1 MREIFPYQ
9 VITCSWHSFLSLLSL
24 WSFLSSRSSLSNR
37 SLLTLDKKRKL
48 IKKRLYVV
56 IKQLW
61 EINVFHGYLSSCVER
76 KNFRCPPLCWIM
88 FKPYQVLTAVP
99 DPITSISSY
108 VKNSGDQYKWGKQ
121 KNENSDKSHVL
132 NNYIFYMILPLFR
145 LCKWCHVTPSFPKK
159 CIIYSNFQSFKLVV
173 KLTWH
178 KGNFLVFNI
187 YCNHHV
193 TRFSFFASL
202 NSHKRPVSRP
212 DYFGGVTIKFT
223 WFPPKAL

>member
-1 MREIFPYQ
+1 MSIP
-9 VITCSWHSFLSLLSL
+9 
-24 WSFLSSRSSLSNR
+24 
-37 SLLTLDKKRKL
+37 LTGRGTSYTV
-48 IKKRLYVV
+48 KRLK
-56 IKQLW
+56 IP
-61 EINVFHGYLSSCVER
+61 YLCSNC
-76 KNFRCPPLCWIM
+76 
-88 FKPYQVLTAVP
+88 
-99 DPITSISSY
+99 PITSISSY

-193 TRFSFFASL
+193 TRFSFFY
-202 NSHKRPVSRP
+202 VS
-212 DYFGGVTIKFT
+212 KFSQEISQSAWLFWWCHDKIYLILPEGFVIFL
-223 WFPPKAL
+223 WFPPLPPPPISSQLAGILLWSSLIFSWQWLIPQVVHHPRPQKNY